1 MDTKSR
7 EALLRTDLNIILR
20 TIVRLHIPDNFTDKL
35 NDLVDRCF
43 HRMCSTVC
51 RRYCGLCFIVA
62 SLKWDIPAPFDIF
75 LSMAAQGAC
84 ESASTIV
91 SSLESLP
98 LSNPAFRLG
107 ILGGIVEARNH
118 PILPNTLKANV
129 CQPEVRPALLR
140 SLEQFLC
147 HASTPSI
154 TTEAIALLTKLLES
168 TSANGQDKF
177 SEAEAEMLKSSLL
190 CALTHCDDSEQFV
203 INLVSRLF
211 DTIFALVFDN
221 GRVLNTLSHWL
232 LTSVVQEA
240 VLGSPYCL
248 HEAVILTK
256 GALRLLKCLLKYV
269 NLTWLLEKSPHLM
282 TSLILAFAWN
292 YTAAYAG
299 DLVNCILSRCPPF
312 TFVAPL
318 EAFLLHGEL
327 DCPLSQQLRHLDE
340 TSVDVVTKLRIHN
353 FLIHCAKPSL
363 ICMPSEGSD
372 RTFGEIVAIK
382 LAKLLIETSPSTRE
396 SLVECR
402 LMVWSAFLPLLP
414 PPAITR
420 LFSEYAEVVLI
431 GLSHSNDLIRA
442 KACAAVCAITSHLPS
457 LHLSCDTP
465 LPLRQ
470 LVFTG
475 LVSLL
480 SSPDPTARN
489 TVIHGFVEM
498 SQCVRNRCA
507 ALKDHNKGTLH
518 GPAKGFRV
526 AGYPDVQRR
535 FFDLKP
541 VMGIKSPA
549 AVDLCQLED
558 LDDLLYFASLL
569 WFRCTSDSHTSFI
582 FPGQPPAVDGCVE
595 GDMSTCIT
603 ELLSTPLF
611 PPGMPYQRQKTLI
624 TLLRHMFDL
633 LYFWQPSQQQR
644 PTASAKSIKK
654 VGFEPSTSKNLQER
668 LNQLLSERDFPSPRE
683 LSTWL
688 QLIASL
694 PNVNTEVQAEIL
706 SIFDSHW
713 PRDVNLLSSFMTDK
727 LVALAECWCDFH
739 VTEAYSAGSIL
750 FQWLVTSQPSSP
762 VILGVLLRKIQT
774 LSASIPILIEN
785 PNPKE
790 SSRIMRCILDFP
802 GHGFLTAINAI
813 CSWVG
818 QTLPL
823 KKFPHCLTVD
833 PAVRNEFS
841 ARLHPLQQDL
851 LSQDSHLV
859 HDCIHLSNACLALM
873 GCSPFFVDLNSA
885 VDPTLPADAGAS
897 SFEVLGRT
905 ILTFASKASPKSVWM
920 DSSTTP
926 GLNRQFESRGNEK
939 VLTAIQLLPEYQ
951 HILSWAW
958 KTLKLTADVLVTW
971 LYLRVC
977 AFLTSAVDDAS
988 SDPTNTLDAG
998 AHRILRLIGNQL
1010 IHILIVCRH
1019 KGTVESVYQSLQ
1031 QYLTVT
1037 AKLNCFLQS
1046 CASNE
1051 KTTLLTVARAVMAN
1065 LIRPEQVIDV
1075 CLAALSDCKFSVTRR
1090 AAGLWPASKAALLA
1104 ELTASP
1110 VEHPLLARW
1119 LSSILTLAVGGAE
1132 RKEVDATWDSEN
1144 DPPRALALH
1153 LLRGVFGDARLGPCA
1168 FTVVPVVSGVAVD
1181 DLLTFLTCRVALPGF
1196 AAPQWTISNGS
1207 LQLFAII
1214 VMRLVGSSYSRPPPS
1229 ILEVFG
1235 RYPAL
1240 FDTFVAAL
1248 EEVSSRTTPSCLSST
1263 AKLLVPLLGL
1273 LSHLSSS
1280 PPSVFP
1286 ANRQAAMRNA
1296 VLPLLGHPVAKIR
1309 RLAADVLITFLS
1321 PSSCPPLGP
1330 LRLLRVTSSTGRQGE
1345 LNCDSSSCPPS
1356 ASNSLANMCSG
1367 DLALLCAWLKKSPT
1381 QLSAVHR
1388 AGLFDW
1394 SSALS
1399 LLRQWSSERSV
1410 TGGRRCLWLLAAQLA
1425 QLMRQ
1430 VFTMAPP
1437 EPSIGDQMTR
1447 FCKSLLTD
1455 ANYPL
1460 GFVCQASHT
1469 IVF

>member
-7 EALLRTDLNIILR
+7 EALLRTDLN
-20 TIVRLHIPDNFTDKL
+20 
-35 NDLVDRCF
+35 
-43 HRMCSTVC
+43 MCSTVC

-98 LSNPAFRLG
+98 LYNPAFRLG

-340 TSVDVVTKLRIHN
+340 TSVDVVT
-353 FLIHCAKPSL
+353 
-363 ICMPSEGSD
+363 
-372 RTFGEIVAIK
+372 
-382 LAKLLIETSPSTRE
+382 
-396 SLVECR
+396 
-402 LMVWSAFLPLLP
+402 
-414 PPAITR
+414 
-420 LFSEYAEVVLI
+420 YAEVVLI

-694 PNVNTEVQAEIL
+694 PNVNTEV
-706 SIFDSHW
+706 S
-713 PRDVNLLSSFMTDK
+713 V
-727 LVALAECWCDFH
+727 
-739 VTEAYSAGSIL
+739 
-750 FQWLVTSQPSSP
+750 SQ
-762 VILGVLLRKIQT
+762 L
-774 LSASIPILIEN
+774 
-785 PNPKE
+785 
-790 SSRIMRCILDFP
+790 C
-802 GHGFLTAINAI
+802 
-813 CSWVG
+813 
-818 QTLPL
+818 
-823 KKFPHCLTVD
+823 
-833 PAVRNEFS
+833 
-841 ARLHPLQQDL
+841 RL
-851 LSQDSHLV
+851 
-859 HDCIHLSNACLALM
+859 
-873 GCSPFFVDLNSA
+873 
-885 VDPTLPADAGAS
+885 
-897 SFEVLGRT
+897 
-905 ILTFASKASPKSVWM
+905 
-920 DSSTTP
+920 
-926 GLNRQFESRGNEK
+926 
-939 VLTAIQLLPEYQ
+939 
-951 HILSWAW
+951 
-958 KTLKLTADVLVTW
+958 
-971 LYLRVC
+971 
-977 AFLTSAVDDAS
+977 
-988 SDPTNTLDAG
+988 
-998 AHRILRLIGNQL
+998 
-1010 IHILIVCRH
+1010 
-1019 KGTVESVYQSLQ
+1019 
-1031 QYLTVT
+1031 
-1037 AKLNCFLQS
+1037 
-1046 CASNE
+1046 
-1051 KTTLLTVARAVMAN
+1051 
-1065 LIRPEQVIDV
+1065 
-1075 CLAALSDCKFSVTRR
+1075 
-1090 AAGLWPASKAALLA
+1090 
-1104 ELTASP
+1104 
-1110 VEHPLLARW
+1110 
-1119 LSSILTLAVGGAE
+1119 
-1132 RKEVDATWDSEN
+1132 
-1144 DPPRALALH
+1144 
-1153 LLRGVFGDARLGPCA
+1153 
-1168 FTVVPVVSGVAVD
+1168 
-1181 DLLTFLTCRVALPGF
+1181 
-1196 AAPQWTISNGS
+1196 
-1207 LQLFAII
+1207 
-1214 VMRLVGSSYSRPPPS
+1214 
-1229 ILEVFG
+1229 
-1235 RYPAL
+1235 
-1240 FDTFVAAL
+1240 
-1248 EEVSSRTTPSCLSST
+1248 
-1263 AKLLVPLLGL
+1263 
-1273 LSHLSSS
+1273 
-1280 PPSVFP
+1280 
-1286 ANRQAAMRNA
+1286 
-1296 VLPLLGHPVAKIR
+1296 
-1309 RLAADVLITFLS
+1309 
-1321 PSSCPPLGP
+1321 
-1330 LRLLRVTSSTGRQGE
+1330 
-1345 LNCDSSSCPPS
+1345 
-1356 ASNSLANMCSG
+1356 
-1367 DLALLCAWLKKSPT
+1367 
-1381 QLSAVHR
+1381 
-1388 AGLFDW
+1388 
-1394 SSALS
+1394 LS
-1399 LLRQWSSERSV
+1399 LLRHMLTRASLSKKCHGCCVLLFTAGEKP
-1410 TGGRRCLWLLAAQLA
+1410 RCGTLGPGLSHPSFAAPDRGTSRLDLVLRLAHAVQ
-1425 QLMRQ
+1425 RGS
-1430 VFTMAPP
+1430 PP
-1437 EPSIGDQMTR
+1437 P
-1447 FCKSLLTD
+1447 
-1455 ANYPL
+1455 P
-1460 GFVCQASHT
+1460 
-1469 IVF
+1469 